1 MKSLPPNVYYSNYIP
16 VASGGGVVIF
26 ALAVAPR
33 SVGAGRQAAA
43 LKLRALW

>member
-26 ALAVAPR
+26 ALAAPR

-43 LKLRALW
+43 LKLRALWW